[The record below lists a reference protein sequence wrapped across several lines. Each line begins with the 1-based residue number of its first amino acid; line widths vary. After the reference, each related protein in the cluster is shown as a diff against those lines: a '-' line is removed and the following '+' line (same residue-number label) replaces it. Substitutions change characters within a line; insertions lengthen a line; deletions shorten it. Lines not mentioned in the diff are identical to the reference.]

1 LSLMEHPHFFVHAT
15 VQKDGLEQT
24 ALELWPISRRT
35 AHTVVFAPDY
45 SGPITVSFENDQ
57 TELPIIMVL
66 ESVGWRPSYDEPRL
80 HEAIGLLLSAT
91 GAFGNAG
98 LGGPTAVLTPHQIG
112 LERTAEG
119 VLLSVS
125 LVDGGRIGIRIPKHV
140 VPALAEKLK
149 NESDN
154 KPDDHTG

>member
-1 LSLMEHPHFFVHAT
+1 
-15 VQKDGLEQT
+15 
-24 ALELWPISRRT
+24 
-35 AHTVVFAPDY
+35 
-45 SGPITVSFENDQ
+45 
-57 TELPIIMVL
+57 MVL
-66 ESVGWRPSYDEPRL
+66 ESVGWRPSYGGSFVYGVFKTLGDERQFALAFDEPRL